1 MRNVM
6 NRHRA
11 AAVFLLLTCVA
22 AAPATKP
29 TSQPALG
36 GFMRFV
42 EQADGSAR
50 LEVADATYRN
60 SSGVVVYLIGAIHIA
75 DPEYY
80 RGLNESFSHYD
91 ALLYEMVKP
100 REMTEAPRSGQTSGH
115 WIGTVQRF
123 MKDRLGLTFQLD
135 EVNYRA

>member
-1 MRNVM
+1 MKRN
-6 NRHRA
+6 RA
-11 AAVFLLLTCVA
+11 AGLVLILLCFA

-29 TSQPALG
+29 STQPATTV
-36 GFMRFV
+36 MRFV
-42 EQADGSAR
+42 EESDGSAR

-60 SSGVVVYLIGAIHIA
+60 AKGVVVHLVGAVHIA
-75 DPEYY
+75 DPQFY

-91 ALLYEMVKP
+91 ALLYEMV
-100 REMTEAPRSGQTSGH
+100 APRDMKAAPKPGQSSGH

-135 EVNYRA
+135 EVNY